1 MVMKNRIILLFFTSC
16 LFTLLGC
23 NSKVKSKSDRSFV
36 FVHEPANAV
45 YHWKTVLN
53 PDAYAVDFMKKHEV
67 KRIYI
72 KFFDVSTDNL
82 YDGKGEQPVP
92 VATTIFKVDSTF
104 WESNSIQV
112 VPVVFITVEALR
124 LEKPLAERIVQ
135 RVDDMCR
142 ANHIMYE
149 EIQLDC
155 DWTRETKELFFTL
168 CQDVKKLLHQKR
180 KGLSATIRL
189 HQLRD
194 TLPDIDYG
202 VLMLYNTESL
212 QNPKVENS
220 IISSKA
226 VAEYMRHARSDKHLD
241 FAYPTYEWTLWFKDG
256 KFKGIVSAGDTAAIK
271 GDLRHERSDF
281 REIME
286 TKRILKQELRD
297 IDYPSS
303 TIIYH
308 LDSTNL
314 SKYSNDEITKIYSR

>member
-1 MVMKNRIILLFFTSC
+1 M
-16 LFTLLGC
+16 
-23 NSKVKSKSDRSFV
+23 
-36 FVHEPANAV
+36 
-45 YHWKTVLN
+45 
-53 PDAYAVDFMKKHEV
+53 
-67 KRIYI
+67 
-72 KFFDVSTDNL
+72 
-82 YDGKGEQPVP
+82 
-92 VATTIFKVDSTF
+92 
-104 WESNSIQV
+104 
-112 VPVVFITVEALR
+112 
-124 LEKPLAERIVQ
+124 
-135 RVDDMCR
+135 
-142 ANHIMYE
+142 
-149 EIQLDC
+149 
-155 DWTRETKELFFTL
+155 
-168 CQDVKKLLHQKR
+168 
-180 KGLSATIRL
+180 
-189 HQLRD
+189 
-194 TLPDIDYG
+194 PDIDYG

-241 FAYPTYEWTLWFKDG
+241 FAYPTYEWTLWFNDG
-256 KFKGIVSAGDTAAIK
+256 KFMGIVSAGDTATVK

>member
-1 MVMKNRIILLFFTSC
+1 MKNRIILLFFTSC
-16 LFTLLGC
+16 LFTLFGC
-23 NSKVKSKSDRSFV
+23 NSKEKSMSDSFV

-45 YHWKTVLN
+45 YHWKTVLK
-53 PDAYAVDFMKKHEV
+53 PTKYEVDFMKRHHV
-67 KRIYI
+67 KVMYV

-92 VATTIFKVDSTF
+92 VATTIFMVDSTY

-142 ANHIMYE
+142 ANHINYE

-256 KFKGIVSAGDTAAIK
+256 KFMGIVSTGDTATVK

-314 SKYSNDEITKIYSR
+314 SKYCNDEITKIYSR